1 MPVSRKESNASYKHC
16 PVCKEEV
23 SMSVIRKADG
33 DDDLY
38 WILCIACESS
48 FALTRQAY
56 QKEKQPDISAADK
69 NSAKTYCTD
78 RKYKIGELI
87 YHPKWD
93 DLGWVTNKAT
103 IPIANCSGS
112 IVVSFMEG
120 GLKTLIEGYT
130 AT

>member
-1 MPVSRKESNASYKHC
+1 
-16 PVCKEEV
+16 
-23 SMSVIRKADG
+23 MSVIRKADG

-38 WILCIACESS
+38 WILCTACESS
-48 FALTRQAY
+48 FALTHQAY

-69 NSAKTYCTD
+69 NSAKTYRTD

-93 DLGWVTNKAT
+93 DLGWVINKAST
-103 IPIANCSGS
+103 PIANCSGS

-120 GLKTLIEGYT
+120 GLKTLIEGYA